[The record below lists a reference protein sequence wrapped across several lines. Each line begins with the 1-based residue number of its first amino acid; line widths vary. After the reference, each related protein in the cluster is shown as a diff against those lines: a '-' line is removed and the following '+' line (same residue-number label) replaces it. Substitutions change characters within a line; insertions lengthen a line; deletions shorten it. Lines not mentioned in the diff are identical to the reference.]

1 MSVCRCFTLRMCH
14 SFCSKRTHSVVREH
28 ILCRCL
34 CCACIYTLST
44 RKSLFKPTSQKAS
57 FQKCQSRLV
66 PLHQELVAPM
76 FENHTGLSRT
86 VSSWWLLL
94 GLPGL
99 GVAAASSPSTLSFPP
114 GLFIWRAVLPPRF
127 FPRTVNLHLSPLP
140 AAR

>member
-1 MSVCRCFTLRMCH
+1 
-14 SFCSKRTHSVVREH
+14 
-28 ILCRCL
+28 
-34 CCACIYTLST
+34 
-44 RKSLFKPTSQKAS
+44 
-57 FQKCQSRLV
+57 
-66 PLHQELVAPM
+66 M

-114 GLFIWRAVLPPRF
+114 GLFIWRAVFPPQF

-140 AAR
+140 AARQNGAIHLQRSGLRMYTYIPSAQYKLSKRP